1 MLAIAPRNARATALA
16 QRAEEEQVIEEC
28 LQNARAALKEG
39 DRDRAEKEVRR
50 GFLIHKNDPRLL
62 ALFQEVM
69 QQP

>member
-28 LQNARAALKEG
+28 VQNARAALKEG
-39 DRDRAEKEVRR
+39 DRDRAEREVRR
-50 GFLIHKNDPRLL
+50 GFVIRKNDPRLL
-62 ALFQEVM
+62 AMFKEVM